1 MPPAVLTAVAIEL
14 GLLFAGCILLW
25 RHVLASTPRTA
36 ARERAAA
43 MPAWT
48 LKVTDFFLFCFC
60 VLAGGVL
67 GQGLSVTFLSPSDA
81 SVALSIVVHGGSF
94 HLGMLVGVL
103 GFFGFMGQRLAAIF
117 PASPALALLARGA
130 ATFLIAL
137 PVLGGIGFAWQAL
150 MDVVGV
156 ELVPQDLVGIFAG
169 TKSPLLLGSMIA
181 LAVVVA
187 PVTEELIFRAGMF
200 RYLRTRLPRWAAL
213 LLPSLLFAS
222 LHGNLASFAPLAALG
237 VIFSLAYERTGSIAV
252 PMIGHA
258 LFNLNTIAL
267 ILAGVNF

>member
-1 MPPAVLTAVAIEL
+1 MSPAVLTAVAIEL
-14 GLLFAGCILLW
+14 GLLLAGCVLFW
-25 RHVLASTPRTA
+25 RHVLSATARTA
-36 ARERAAA
+36 ARERASA
-43 MPAWT
+43 MPAWD
-48 LKVTDFFLFCFC
+48 LKVTDFFLFVFC
-60 VLAGGVL
+60 ILAGGVL
-67 GQGLSVTFLSPSDA
+67 GQGLAVSFLPPSEA

-94 HLGMLVGVL
+94 HLGMLAGVL
-103 GFFGFMGQRLAAIF
+103 GFGGFMRQRWAAIL
-117 PASPALALLARGA
+117 PAQPAGALLGRGA

-137 PVLGGIGFAWQAL
+137 PVLGGIGFGWQVLMQAL
-150 MDVVGV
+150 GV

-187 PVTEELIFRAGMF
+187 PVTEELIFRAGLF
-200 RYLRTRLPRWAAL
+200 RYLRTRLPRWVAL

-237 VIFSLAYERTGSIAV
+237 LIFSLAYERTGSIAV
-252 PMIGHA
+252 PIIGHA

-267 ILAGVNF
+267 ILAGVNV